1 MDLPKLLH
9 SRSNRRCIQEQNE
22 LCTSPFFVLMLVICF
37 SIVHSHNINSILPL
51 WSFMWPVLDPK
62 LRSVAVGVQGWPDMT
77 LNPAIKFST
86 PAIRTLLRPK
96 NNTFAMK
103 SVSPCK
109 VSCFVLKLVALM
121 RSRRATG
128 SAVPAREH
136 NGWIP
141 ASVKRSDGQP
151 TAPYATGQCWSSQVD
166 ISGLGLICLRAL
178 RQRLV
183 NF

>member
-9 SRSNRRCIQEQNE
+9 SRSNCRCIQEQYE
-22 LCTSPFFVLMLVICF
+22 LCTSPFFVLMLAICF
-37 SIVHSHNINSILPL
+37 SRVHSHNISRILPL

-62 LRSVAVGVQGWPDMT
+62 LRSAALIVQGWPDMT
-77 LNPAIKFST
+77 LNPTIKFQT

-103 SVSPCK
+103 SVSPCE
-109 VSCFVLKLVALM
+109 VSCFVLKPVPLM

-141 ASVKRSDGQP
+141 ASVKRSDGRT
-151 TAPYATGQCWSSQVD
+151 TAPYATGQRWWEQPGRRLGAEEDLPPCSPTA
-166 ISGLGLICLRAL
+166 SG
-178 RQRLV
+178 
-183 NF
+183 